1 MAAWLPCGFYAR
13 RLGAAGRS
21 RVLLRRVL
29 LWLLVLMLPVVLA
42 GCDNAATSLQH
53 SPQPPPQR
61 QAESFSGKQLVR
73 QASVQGRAVVK
84 DAGAANA
91 SGPDSSSPDSESR
104 IEERRSYT
112 LAFGETDPLVTMY
125 REVQKAC
132 QESHDCQIEQGSL
145 NTPRYGNA
153 NGHLALRIVREQVDN
168 AEAVR
173 LIAASPELSG
183 IEITRQDRSQQ
194 MIDTDARLAQQMVLR
209 ERLKEL
215 AEQGR
220 GFSERRIQDLLQVE
234 RELARVQGEIESM
247 QGRQRHLTRVTDS
260 VAVNVR
266 FEQQRR
272 IEPAQYGVFSPLL
285 RALDRSV
292 ALFFE
297 SVGQVVL
304 VVVFLTPWVVIG
316 IPALWLLSR
325 LWRPLRCVF
334 ASLGSKRRARQ
345 REAQQQHENI
355 TTEKRS

>member
-1 MAAWLPCGFYAR
+1 MAAWPIRRFNAR
-13 RLGAAGRS
+13 SAE
-21 RVLLRRVL
+21 LRRFSSVFGL
-29 LWLLVLMLPVVLA
+29 AYRVSAPRWLLALMLTIVLA
-42 GCDNAATSLQH
+42 GCDDAVTSLQN
-53 SPQPPPQR
+53 SPPPQP

-73 QASVQGRAVVK
+73 QASVQGKASVQN
-84 DAGAANA
+84 AAMPVS
-91 SGPDSSSPDSESR
+91 SGSESSAPDSESR

-112 LAFGETDPLVTMY
+112 MAFGEADPLVAMY
-125 REVQKAC
+125 REVQQAC
-132 QESHDCQIEQGSL
+132 LDSADCQIEQGSL
-145 NTPRYGNA
+145 NTPRYGHA

-173 LIAASPELSG
+173 LVVDSPDLSG
-183 IEITRQDRSQQ
+183 VEVTRNDRTQQ
-194 MIDTDARLAQQMVLR
+194 MIDTDARLTQQIVLR

-234 RELARVQGEIESM
+234 RELARVQGQIESM
-247 QGRQRHLTRVTDS
+247 QGQSRHLARVTDS
-260 VAVNVR
+260 VAVSVR

-292 ALFFE
+292 ELFFE
-297 SVGQVVL
+297 SVGQVIL

-325 LWRPLRCVF
+325 LWHPLKRAF
-334 ASLGSKRRARQ
+334 ARLGSKRRGRK
-345 REAQQQHENI
+345 REAKDLPGE
-355 TTEKRS
+355 